1 MRQATSSDDSPCPQ
15 QATSCSDS
23 PCTSSTTMM
32 SAGQE
37 GAGSV
42 TDLLALRTRHYGPN
56 AALNYDQP
64 ITMARGRGT
73 YM

>member
-1 MRQATSSDDSPCPQ
+1 
-15 QATSCSDS
+15 
-23 PCTSSTTMM
+23 MM